1 MRGFLVLSAR
11 ILVSVALLYFALRG
25 INFAEI
31 QGRLT
36 QNSGSWFLGW
46 ATLSVLTI
54 LVQVFLGAMRWQEI
68 SVRCQAPLIVRQAFR
83 YNMIGAFFNQTLPS
97 TIGGD
102 AVRLWLVSRTGA
114 GWRSATYSVLV
125 DRAVGLIALAIV
137 VVFSLP
143 WSYQLISNERGRL
156 ALVLIDLAAVS
167 AGLGFLVLGHLPWP
181 WLKIW
186 WPTRH
191 FYACSLVANQVIFN
205 YRSGPKIAALS
216 LSVHVLTVV
225 SAWCIVRSISA
236 PANFDQMFMLVPP
249 IALITM
255 LPVSIAG
262 WGVREATMMVA
273 FGYAGLNQTDGTMVS
288 LLSGVATFIVGIL
301 GGLVWILRS
310 EKSERVPS
318 AIPEID

>member
-236 PANFDQMFMLVPP
+236 PANFDPMFMLVPP